1 MANIIGKI
9 VSGNGSFFIKHP
21 DGTLEV
27 AKVGSTLFE
36 GDKLIGSSS
45 NSNENSMLIS
55 LVDSG
60 QTKVV
65 GSNEQ
70 LFDITLLSGEIP
82 EDTVVPNSQVGDLLE
97 QATNNQQDPNQNNEQ
112 ATLTLAQ
119 IENLDAAAAGADQ
132 TTTEPVGIVPLRLED
147 RTAGETNVV
156 TDLRD
161 AEETLAVIDDTVEA
175 DNTVLGEILTE
186 APIEE
191 PEEPVPD
198 LTASEPNLDI
208 VVNETIKYNKIGTTT
223 VIDTDKNEE
232 EGIFSIGDNYY
243 KNIDIDV
250 LLNGNDK
257 IILNKGSKE
266 STGNLTLGGD
276 TNTLS
281 LTVDL
286 TGNENGHGQS
296 QANGEI
302 IFYNDGEPQGSLALV
317 DGKYAYTT
325 EYLFDTFE
333 VRHTGSSGNGSSSIH
348 IDAYEATIMQEVE
361 PYTKEIDNIVTS
373 YEYDISLDALSTDT
387 DGSETLSD
395 VSVNIGGET
404 IIISLDENGHGEYLY
419 TSDDQIPK
427 DSIEASVISTESNGG
442 DTFETFA
449 YVDSNDGVDTL
460 RLTGGS
466 DIDFPIVDISN
477 IKDIEQIDLSSDS
490 DSNYLTKLS
499 FSDVVEMTDSEG
511 ESILR
516 IMGDSSD
523 SVSLVSD
530 SGTWSS
536 VGTQNIDSIDYNVYS
551 NSEDTSYKVLIQ
563 NTIQIDLPAD

>member
-1 MANIIGKI
+1 
-9 VSGNGSFFIKHP
+9 
-21 DGTLEV
+21 
-27 AKVGSTLFE
+27 
-36 GDKLIGSSS
+36 
-45 NSNENSMLIS
+45 MLIS
-55 LVDSG
+55 LVNSG

-257 IILNKGSKE
+257 MILNQGSKD
-266 STGNLTLGGD
+266 SSGNLSLGGD

-317 DGKYAYTT
+317 DGKYSYVT

-333 VRHTGSSGNGSSSIH
+333 VIHTGSSGNGSSSIH
-348 IDAYEATIMQEVE
+348 IDAYEATVMQEVE

-373 YEYDISLDALSTDT
+373 YEYDISLDALLTDT

-404 IIISLDENGHGEYLY
+404 IIIPLDENGHGEYLY
-419 TSDDQIPK
+419 ISDDQIPK

-466 DIDFPIVDISN
+466 DIDFSTVDTSN

-499 FSDVVEMTDSEG
+499 FSDVVEMTDSG
-511 ESILR
+511 GDSILR

-530 SGTWSS
+530 SGIWSS

>member
-1 MANIIGKI
+1 
-9 VSGNGSFFIKHP
+9 
-21 DGTLEV
+21 
-27 AKVGSTLFE
+27 
-36 GDKLIGSSS
+36 
-45 NSNENSMLIS
+45 
-55 LVDSG
+55 
-60 QTKVV
+60 
-65 GSNEQ
+65 
-70 LFDITLLSGEIP
+70 
-82 EDTVVPNSQVGDLLE
+82 
-97 QATNNQQDPNQNNEQ
+97 
-112 ATLTLAQ
+112 
-119 IENLDAAAAGADQ
+119 
-132 TTTEPVGIVPLRLED
+132 EPVGIVPLRLED

-186 APIEE
+186 APIDDELDNSDNPDKPDKPDE

-317 DGKYAYTT
+317 DGKYSYAT

-333 VRHTGSSGNGSSSIH
+333 VIHTGSSGNGSSSIH

-404 IIISLDENGHGEYLY
+404 IIIPLDENGHGEYLY

-466 DIDFPIVDISN
+466 DIDFSTVDTSN
-477 IKDIEQIDLSSDS
+477 IKDIEQIDLSRDS

-499 FSDVVEMTDSEG
+499 FSDVVEMTDSG
-511 ESILR
+511 GDSILR

-530 SGTWSS
+530 SGIWSS

>member
-27 AKVGSTLFE
+27 AKVGAMLSE
-36 GDKLIGSSS
+36 GDVIIGSSS
-45 NSNENSMLIS
+45 NSNSNLIRVSLIDNSSEI
-55 LVDSG
+55 
-60 QTKVV
+60 QVV

-175 DNTVLGEILTE
+175 NNTVLGEILTE
-186 APIEE
+186 APIEEPEE

-317 DGKYAYTT
+317 DGKYSYAT

-333 VRHTGSSGNGSSSIH
+333 VIHTGSSGNGSSSIH
-348 IDAYEATIMQEVE
+348 IDAYEATVMQEVE

-373 YEYDISLDALSTDT
+373 YEYDISLDALLTDT

-404 IIISLDENGHGEYLY
+404 IIIPLDENGHG
-419 TSDDQIPK
+419 DRK
-427 DSIEASVISTESNGG
+427 SV
-442 DTFETFA
+442 
-449 YVDSNDGVDTL
+449 V
-460 RLTGGS
+460 
-466 DIDFPIVDISN
+466 
-477 IKDIEQIDLSSDS
+477 
-490 DSNYLTKLS
+490 
-499 FSDVVEMTDSEG
+499 
-511 ESILR
+511 
-516 IMGDSSD
+516 
-523 SVSLVSD
+523 
-530 SGTWSS
+530 
-536 VGTQNIDSIDYNVYS
+536 
-551 NSEDTSYKVLIQ
+551 
-563 NTIQIDLPAD
+563 